1 MNSARN
7 IIDNLFVLSDDEREL
22 RFGYKDAGDVLRKYT
37 VENIVNELNNPLDKN
52 KLLFTKYYEISNSI
66 SEYNFSVTGRY
77 TTYSDALNDLP
88 NKCDWYASKGI
99 GTIYEVTLYKIGNKG
114 KLKKIRTKIYQKR

>member
-1 MNSARN
+1 MNPAKN

-52 KLLFTKYYEISNSI
+52 KLLFTKYYEISNTVN
-66 SEYNFSVTGRY
+66 EYKVNITGRY
-77 TTYSDALNDLP
+77 TTYDDALNDLP
-88 NKCDWYASKGI
+88 NKCDWYASEGT
-99 GTIYEVTLYKIGNKG
+99 GTIYEVALYKIGNKG
-114 KLKKIRTKIYQKR
+114 KLKKVRTKIYQKR